1 MYRGHRMLVI
11 IIQRF
16 LHSLKTSKVQAPQGA
31 CTVVFVENMLRK
43 IQMIL
48 PDHTMFVNFQ
58 HHTAG
63 THEQSLMLFLRQIPG
78 LIRCIVDDDLPDLKG
93 MMIHQTVIAAH
104 QIRSG
109 CFRFFQKLIV
119 IVR

>member
-1 MYRGHRMLVI
+1 
-11 IIQRF
+11 
-16 LHSLKTSKVQAPQGA
+16 
-31 CTVVFVENMLRK
+31 MLRK

-109 CFRFFQKLIV
+109 CFRFFQKLLV